1 MERDAGKTLNE
12 IELSHLSERLEQLER
27 IKTLQ
32 NLYF

>member
-1 MERDAGKTLNE
+1 MQRDADKTLNE
-12 IELSHLSERLEQLER
+12 TDLNNLNARIEQLER